1 MARDFSK
8 SRQYEKLG
16 ARIMAPIYALFQR
29 PVAALQRPAALA
41 GTKSNTRLLDDDH
54 RFMSRGL
61 QRLGI
66 DYALCLPDGP
76 NPYRFAD
83 EKADRFHTTGNFA
96 LEELTLTEQA
106 LVPSMLHT
114 ARAGFLVYLFPA
126 SLDIYFIPLEPTRA
140 YVEAN
145 RSRFTTTSVG
155 NPTYL
160 TFCTLVPIGE
170 LLAAV
175 PEIRHIH
182 ASWFADWASVGK
194 KREPRSLLPAGCTH
208 QSIQFSDL
216 LATLR
221 AMPAR
226 RKASTPS
233 LGCAALLHHMTL
245 RDKQRQSNAGHYTKL
260 GLYNLVQDIV
270 PANRFGFAP
279 FTPAELAQSVG
290 QAGPDDGIDPL
301 EPDFEPALS
310 LLETK

>member
-16 ARIMAPIYALFQR
+16 ARIMAPIYALFPR
-29 PVAALQRPAALA
+29 PVAAVERPSELA
-41 GTKSNTRLLDDDH
+41 GTKANTRLLDDDH
-54 RFMSRGL
+54 RFMSRDL

-66 DYALCLPDGP
+66 DYALCMSAGP
-76 NPYRFAD
+76 NRYRFAD

-145 RSRFTTTSVG
+145 RARFTTTSVG

-160 TFCTLVPIGE
+160 TFCTLVPIAE

-182 ASWFADWASVGK
+182 ASWFQDWASVGK
-194 KREPRSLLPAGCTH
+194 KREPRSLLPPGFSR
-208 QSIQFSDL
+208 QSIQFHDL
-216 LATLR
+216 PETLR

-226 RKASTPS
+226 RKASAPS
-233 LGCAALLHHMTL
+233 IGCTALLHYMTL

-270 PANRFGFAP
+270 PANRFGFMP
-279 FTPAELAQSVG
+279 FTSLELAQSVG
-290 QAGPDDGIDPL
+290 QAGPEDGIDPL
-301 EPDFEPALS
+301 EPDFEPVLN

>member
-1 MARDFSK
+1 MAKDFSK

-29 PVAALQRPAALA
+29 PVAAVERPREFV
-41 GTKSNTRLLDDDH
+41 GTKSNTRLLDADH

-66 DYALCLPDGP
+66 DYALCLPSGP

-96 LEELTLTEQA
+96 LEELTLTEHA
-106 LVPSMLHT
+106 LAPSMLHT

-160 TFCTLVPIGE
+160 TFCTLVPIAE

-175 PEIRHIH
+175 PDIRHIH
-182 ASWFADWASVGK
+182 AAWFADWASVGK
-194 KREPRSLLPAGCTH
+194 KREPKSLLPPGFAH
-208 QSIQFSDL
+208 QSIQFDDL
-216 LATLR
+216 PTALQ

-226 RKASTPS
+226 RKASVPS
-233 LGCAALLHHMTL
+233 MGCSALLHCMTL

-279 FTPAELAQSVG
+279 FTPLELAQSVG
-290 QAGPDDGIDPL
+290 QASPDDGIDPH
-301 EPDFEPALS
+301 EPDFEPVLK
-310 LLETK
+310 LLEIS

>member
-1 MARDFSK
+1 
-8 SRQYEKLG
+8 
-16 ARIMAPIYALFQR
+16 MAPIYALFPR
-29 PVAALQRPAALA
+29 PVATVERPSELI
-41 GTKSNTRLLDDDH
+41 GTKSNSRLLDEDH
-54 RFMSRGL
+54 RFISRGL

-66 DYALCLPDGP
+66 DYALCVPGGP
-76 NPYRFAD
+76 SPYRFAD

-145 RSRFTTTSVG
+145 RARFTTTSVG

-160 TFCTLVPIGE
+160 TFCTLVPIAD
-170 LLAAV
+170 LMAAV
-175 PEIRHIH
+175 PGVRHIH

-194 KREPRSLLPAGCTH
+194 KREPRSLLPAGCAH
-208 QSIQFSDL
+208 QSIQFEDL
-216 LATLR
+216 PQALR

-226 RKASTPS
+226 RKAAVPS
-233 LGCAALLHHMTL
+233 LGCEALLHYMTL

-279 FTPAELAQSVG
+279 FTSVDLAQSVG

-301 EPDFEPALS
+301 EADFEPVLN
-310 LLETK
+310 LLEIK

>member
-1 MARDFSK
+1 MAKDFSK

-29 PVAALQRPAALA
+29 PVAALERSSELVA
-41 GTKSNTRLLDDDH
+41 GKSNTRLLDEDH
-54 RFMSRGL
+54 RFISRGL
-61 QRLGI
+61 QRMGI
-66 DYALCLPDGP
+66 DYALCVPGGP

-96 LEELTLTEQA
+96 LEELTLTEQN

-126 SLDIYFIPLEPTRA
+126 SLDIYFIPLEPTRT

-145 RSRFTTTSVG
+145 RERFTTTSVG

-160 TFCTLVPIGE
+160 TFCTLVPIAE

-175 PEIRHIH
+175 PSIRHVH

-194 KREPRSLLPAGCTH
+194 KREPKSLLPAGFAG
-208 QSIQFSDL
+208 QSVQFEDL
-216 LATLR
+216 PSVLR
-221 AMPAR
+221 EMPAR
-226 RKASTPS
+226 RKATEPGV
-233 LGCAALLHHMTL
+233 GCQALLHHMAL

-270 PANRFGFAP
+270 PVNRFGFAP
-279 FTPAELAQSVG
+279 FTAVELAKSVG
-290 QAGPDDGIDPL
+290 QADPEDGIDPL
-301 EPDFEPALS
+301 EPEFESVP
-310 LLETK
+310 